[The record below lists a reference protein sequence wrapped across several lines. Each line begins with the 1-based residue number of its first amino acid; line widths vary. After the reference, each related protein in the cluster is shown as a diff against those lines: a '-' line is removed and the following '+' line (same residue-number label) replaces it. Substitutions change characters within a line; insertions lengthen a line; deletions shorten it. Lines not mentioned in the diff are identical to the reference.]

1 MFSFFVFF
9 LLNKYLFKKILK
21 EKGYNFEKVMGVFF
35 CDALKYMK
43 FEIFI
48 S

>member
-9 LLNKYLFKKILK
+9 LLNKYLFKKILQ

-35 CDALKYMK
+35 LRRLKVH
-43 FEIFI
+43 EIWD
-48 S
+48 SY